1 MGALEFQLNVQL
13 ILTTFGGG
21 KVGLNAASQLA
32 PQLGDEGKN
41 KVEDEVICSLTR
53 ASGVRQPPPQITYTS

>member
-32 PQLGDEGKN
+32 P
-41 KVEDEVICSLTR
+41 
-53 ASGVRQPPPQITYTS
+53 